1 MAFPNYFPAFKVT
14 QDAARYA
21 REKAAADKFF
31 NYKPREV
38 TYQQL
43 KAYDLE
49 HKAQDLKSEID
60 YRIKY
65 SGLTQHEA
73 KHTNVQLDTAI
84 ETAQQAMKE
93 SNKAKATRLLTK
105 ANRYISNVNKSFNS
119 AISSMQRGTRG
130 GTLRRKHRK
139 SVKRCKS

>member
-1 MAFPNYFPAFKVT
+1 MAFTSTFPAFKVT
-14 QDAARYA
+14 QDHARHA
-21 REKAAADKFF
+21 RQIAAADEYLS
-31 NYKPREV
+31 YKPREV

-49 HKAQDLKSEID
+49 RKAQDLKSEID
-60 YRIKY
+60 YRIEH
-65 SGLTQHEA
+65 SGLTQRGADRTE
-73 KHTNVQLDTAI
+73 VQLNTAI
-84 ETAQQAMKE
+84 ATAREAMKE

-105 ANRYISNVNKSFNS
+105 ANRFISNVNKSFNS